1 MQDQAIGWYSEVSF
15 DRRGNS
21 DNERGSGVSETI
33 FHKII
38 RREIPADI
46 VFEDELCIAFRDIN
60 PVSPSHLL
68 IVPKADLSGIA
79 AAVDSHKT
87 LLGHLLLTAAEIAR
101 AEGISEDG
109 YRIVINSGPNGQ
121 QTVFQLHLHLIGGRE
136 CGWPPG

>member
-1 MQDQAIGWYSEVSF
+1 M
-15 DRRGNS
+15 
-21 DNERGSGVSETI
+21 SETI

-60 PVSPSHLL
+60 PVSPTHVLV
-68 IVPKADLSGIA
+68 VPKRTIPGIA
-79 AAVDSHKT
+79 SATNEDREV
-87 LLGHLLLTAAEIAR
+87 LGHLLLVCGEIAR

-109 YRIVINSGPNGQ
+109 YRVVINSGPNGQ